1 MRNSIKN
8 VAYRPIVSGTKYLAF
23 SFVLPIMILGTV
35 FALHGV
41 YPFGG
46 RQILIHDFWQQHYP
60 FLSDLWHKLRAGSPG
75 SPSLL
80 GGVSPWSW
88 TAGGGYDYVTLI
100 AYYLASPLN
109 LLIVLVPH
117 AWLREAL
124 TLVLLVRIG
133 CAGLFTGV
141 FLRGAFKQ
149 KGTALATMDG
159 GVSRSKAEGFC
170 LGAVQ
175 EVSFFIQ
182 KGYPK
187 NSKHDKIPV

>member
-1 MRNSIKN
+1 MSAKWKRKRHIPAVESIP
-8 VAYRPIVSGTKYLAF
+8 VVSSPKYLAL
-23 SFVLPIMILGTV
+23 SFVFPIIILGTV
-35 FALHGV
+35 FALHKV

-46 RQILIHDFWQQHYP
+46 RMILIGDFWHQYYP
-60 FLSDLWHKLRAGSPG
+60 FLSNLWHKLREGA
-75 SPSLL
+75 
-80 GGVSPWSW
+80 VSSWSW
-88 TAGGGYDYVTLI
+88 TAGGHDYAALI
-100 AYYLASPLN
+100 AYYMASPLN
-109 LLIVLVPH
+109 LFALMLPH